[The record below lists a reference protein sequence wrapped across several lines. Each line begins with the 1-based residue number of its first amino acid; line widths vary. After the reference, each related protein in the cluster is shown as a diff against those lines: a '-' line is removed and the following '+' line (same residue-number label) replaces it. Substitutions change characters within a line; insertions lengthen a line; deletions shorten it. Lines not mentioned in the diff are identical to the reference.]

1 MELKQPPTLR
11 SFGLTRRTLI
21 CHPVPASIPLQEQ
34 DTLLP
39 AAASCKQEPQ
49 SGHHLPV
56 LARPAAACPSP
67 TQSPRV
73 CICPAQ
79 VKDVGDLQ
87 LCRLCCK
94 LSVLTNETRSQE
106 RALATVPLI
115 LWLWCFPEKLPYW
128 YTLVYSEAPELWMCF
143 SKKHKLIT
151 ANVKLTRE
159 SYSSFSVRPTW
170 VVMVSE
176 KHSFHSLTW
185 RIYII

>member
-67 TQSPRV
+67 MQSPRV

-115 LWLWCFPEKLPYW
+115 LWLWCLPEKLPYW